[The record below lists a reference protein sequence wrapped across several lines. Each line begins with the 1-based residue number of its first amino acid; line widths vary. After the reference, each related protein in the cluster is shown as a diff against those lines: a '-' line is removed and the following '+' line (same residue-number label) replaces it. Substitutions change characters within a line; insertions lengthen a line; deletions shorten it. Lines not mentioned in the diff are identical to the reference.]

1 MKKTVHFFERQN
13 LPLRF
18 GVLFFRVIDL
28 FFLILCQNEGL
39 PRVILENHFETAPAI
54 CAGAPQIALMAE
66 EKSPS
71 QISLRPVA
79 NAPE

>member
-39 PRVILENHFETAPAI
+39 PRVILENHFETAPFLPMSLRGKIFGRGLANLKI
-54 CAGAPQIALMAE
+54 CAIMVDVIFA
-66 EKSPS
+66 
-71 QISLRPVA
+71 
-79 NAPE
+79 